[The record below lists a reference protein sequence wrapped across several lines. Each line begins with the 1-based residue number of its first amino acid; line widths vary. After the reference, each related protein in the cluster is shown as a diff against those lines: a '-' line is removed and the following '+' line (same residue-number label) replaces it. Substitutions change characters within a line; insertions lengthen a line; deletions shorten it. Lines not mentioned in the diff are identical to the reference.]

1 MADQKRVLTIRPSS
15 VALWSGVFAG
25 PFAFALVFE
34 LKYALVGYACRN
46 RAQWLFWIFF
56 LLGLA
61 ICAYGALSAWRGI
74 QCHPERERGAWAGV
88 RRDDRGLG
96 APPAPPGPSLT
107 LGVTDRARFMAH
119 AGLVL
124 SIGFAI
130 FIVALMVP
138 DLFLRPCQ

>member
-1 MADQKRVLTIRPSS
+1 MADEKRL
-15 VALWSGVFAG
+15 LSGIFAG
-25 PFAFALVFE
+25 PIAFALVFE
-34 LKYALVGYACRN
+34 LKYALVDYVCRN

-56 LLGLA
+56 ALGLL
-61 ICAYGALSAWRGI
+61 ICAYGVFEAWV
-74 QCHPERERGAWAGV
+74 GAHGV
-88 RRDDRGLG
+88 R
-96 APPAPPGPSLT
+96 P
-107 LGVTDRARFMAH
+107 DRAGFMSH